1 MGEGETDG
9 PTKRKRNKQIESQT
23 DRHTDGRTDLKAG
36 RVRTNR
42 QIDCHSQTRDS
53 LNTMLSVW
61 AHGQRT
67 NSQKQTD
74 RWTRGLL
81 AGETRT
87 NEKRD
92 RKTDYRWT
100 DVREDEK
107 QSGRQTDWLT
117 GGRTDT
123 NTRQA
128 RAWQTDRQG
137 IASVLHYQY
146 GSFGVEYQTEIK
158 QEKVEKRCWISL
170 THIRQ
175 CKKNQNVSLLL
186 GSVGK

>member
-36 RVRTNR
+36 RVRTNG

-87 NEKRD
+87 NEKAGRE
-92 RKTDYRWT
+92 TDYIWT
-100 DVREDEK
+100 DVREDEE
-107 QSGRQTDWLT
+107 TNE
-117 GGRTDT
+117 RTV
-123 NTRQA
+123 R
-128 RAWQTDRQG
+128 QTDRQTDRQTIDWRKNGHKRTTNTGVAESDRQIDRESLQSATLSAWKLCSG
-137 IASVLHYQY
+137 ISDANQA
-146 GSFGVEYQTEIK
+146 G
-158 QEKVEKRCWISL
+158 
-170 THIRQ
+170 
-175 CKKNQNVSLLL
+175 KN
-186 GSVGK
+186 